1 LSEPAR
7 RGNATSPGALWYR
20 SVLTFPLCV
29 TVLFGSLASIGAAR
43 QSDDSCSIPSAV
55 PVGVSLRSLAQ
66 ARKILIGAALNEWA
80 LVHDNT

>member
-1 LSEPAR
+1 VNPHAAGMR
-7 RGNATSPGALWYR
+7 PHRVR
-20 SVLTFPLCV
+20 SGTDLFSLFPLCV